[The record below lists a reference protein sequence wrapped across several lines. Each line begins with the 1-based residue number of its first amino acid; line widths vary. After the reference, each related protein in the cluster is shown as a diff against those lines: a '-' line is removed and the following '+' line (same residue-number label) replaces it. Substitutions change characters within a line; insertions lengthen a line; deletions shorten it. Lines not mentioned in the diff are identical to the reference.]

1 MGAIFLMPL
10 LYACYTSVV
19 GGQGFTLAY
28 YGEIVSRPLYQR
40 VFTNTIDISVSAT
53 ICTLVAAYPI
63 AYHLS
68 KRTPR
73 QRALLAILVLLPFWT
88 SILVK
93 SFAFTVILGHE
104 GIINTLLGLVGVGP
118 VPILFNRVSLM
129 IGLTHFLIPFMIFAI
144 LPSLLAQPKE
154 LRSVAELMGAGSW
167 RIFWRITFPLSMPGV
182 LAGVLVCFALSL
194 GTFVAPALLGGSRD
208 MMIGNLIDFHVHD
221 TLNWSM
227 ASALAVTLMILAAFF
242 SILIGRVR
250 GGDPISQR

>member
-1 MGAIFLMPL
+1 MPL

-19 GGQGFTLAY
+19 GAQGFTLEY
-28 YGEIVSRPLYQR
+28 YGEIVSRSLYQR
-40 VFTNTIDISVSAT
+40 VFANTIDISVSAT
-53 ICTLVAAYPI
+53 ICTLFAAYPI

-93 SFAFTVILGHE
+93 SFAFTVVLGYE
-104 GIINTLLGLVGVGP
+104 GIINTLLGLIGIGP
-118 VPILFNRVSLM
+118 VPILFNRVGLM
-129 IGLTHFLIPFMIFAI
+129 VGLTHFLIPFMIFAI

-154 LRSVAELMGAGSW
+154 LRSAAEMMGAGSL
-167 RIFWRITFPLSMPGV
+167 RVFWRITLPLSMPGV
-182 LAGVLVCFALSL
+182 IAGVLLCFMLSI
-194 GTFVAPALLGGSRD
+194 GTFVAPALLGGRRD
-208 MMIGNLIDFHVHD
+208 AMIGNLIDFHVHD

-227 ASALAVTLMILAAFF
+227 ASALAVTLMVLAAIL

-250 GGDPISQR
+250 GGDPIGQR